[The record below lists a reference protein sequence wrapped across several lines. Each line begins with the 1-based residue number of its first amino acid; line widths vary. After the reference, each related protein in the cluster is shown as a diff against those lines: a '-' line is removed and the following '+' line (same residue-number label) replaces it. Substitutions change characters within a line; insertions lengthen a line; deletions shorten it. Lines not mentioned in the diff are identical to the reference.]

1 MKRYK
6 KGIVSA
12 FVIDEGMA
20 THTDTDTDTQTYT
33 QTHTQTQRNTHTCMQ
48 RNRCTLLFSGYF
60 TAFITLFLLHLW
72 IKN

>member
-12 FVIDEGMA
+12 FVIGEGMA

-33 QTHTQTQRNTHTCMQ
+33 QTHTQTQRNTHTHMQ
-48 RNRCTLLFSGYF
+48 RNRYMLLFSRYF